1 MKTRLVPIHE
11 LGERDLRSWRE
22 LAEGPLDPNPF
33 FDPDFV
39 LPAARGLG
47 AEGEVG
53 ILVVEDAGGWRAC
66 LPVRR
71 QSRWQH
77 LPLPC
82 VAAWVHEYCLLGS
95 PLVREDGAAEALGAA
110 VAAMRAMPGRAF
122 AALPWVAGDGPLATA
137 LAEALPQPIPYDDW
151 HRATVHHHAGEDPLA
166 GRVKGKH
173 RRDFRRL
180 ARGLEDDLGAPLQLV
195 DRSAEPAALE
205 AFLRLE
211 AAGWKGRAG
220 TAVASVPAHA
230 EFVREAS
237 ARFAARGRLRL
248 LFLEAG
254 DHVAAA
260 RLSLRAGD
268 SDFCFKV
275 AYDEGLARFSPGREL
290 ELRLLERLGDAG
302 EPASMDSCTAP
313 DNELYNRLWP
323 DRRRLATLAYRSPG
337 ALGAAAGPGLR
348 AMASVRDRR
357 RRRRSRPAGR

>member
-1 MKTRLVPIHE
+1 LKTRLVPIHE
-11 LGERDLRSWRE
+11 LGERDLRDWRE
-22 LAEGPLDPNPF
+22 LAGRALDPNPF

-39 LPAARGLG
+39 LPATRGLG
-47 AEGEVG
+47 VERHVG

-66 LPVRR
+66 LPIRR

-95 PLVREDGAAEALGAA
+95 PLVLGEGAPEALGAA
-110 VAAMRAMPGRAF
+110 VEAMRTMPGCAF
-122 AALPWVAGDGPLATA
+122 VALPWVAGDGPLAAA
-137 LAEALPQPIPYDDW
+137 LADAVPEPIAYDSW
-151 HRATVHHHAGEDPLA
+151 HRATVRRRPGEDHLA

-173 RRDFRRL
+173 RRDFHRL
-180 ARGLEDDLGAPLQLV
+180 ARGLQEDLGAPLELV
-195 DRSAEPAALE
+195 DRSTEPGAVD

-230 EFVREAS
+230 EFVREAT
-237 ARFAARGRLRL
+237 ARFAARGDLRL
-248 LFLEAG
+248 LFLEAD

-290 ELRLLERLGDAG
+290 ELRLLERLGD
-302 EPASMDSCTAP
+302 EVELASMDSCTAP

-323 DRRRLATLAYRSPG
+323 DRRRLATLAYRSPA
-337 ALGAAAGPGLR
+337 ALGRAAGPGLR
-348 AMASVRDRR
+348 AMASLRDRR
-357 RRRRSRPAGR
+357 RRNRAAER